1 LPEAAD
7 GGYQLTRP
15 DYDEDTHKITARL
28 IQGTSNAVCS
38 SEVTE
43 MTQELL
49 DLRLSILEGRYED
62 ALELVDELEEMS
74 KQAILRN
81 IESFLIR
88 LMVHLIK
95 NQVEQRLTNSWVA
108 SISDSILRIQKLN
121 LKANKASY
129 YVNVDEWLTLLEEA
143 VEAAIAPASVE
154 ALNGQLNAIQLS
166 KQIERKSI
174 IATAQTLLEL
184 TYQCSKKELPAIIA
198 VRLAELPGG
207 QEWYEG

>member
-1 LPEAAD
+1 
-7 GGYQLTRP
+7 
-15 DYDEDTHKITARL
+15 
-28 IQGTSNAVCS
+28 
-38 SEVTE
+38 

-49 DLRLSILEGRYED
+49 DLRLSILGGRYED

-95 NQVEQRLTNSWVA
+95 NQLEQRLTNSWVA

-121 LKANKASY
+121 LKANKTSH
-129 YVNVDEWLTLLEEA
+129 YVNVDEWLPLLEESI
-143 VEAAIAPASVE
+143 EAAIAPASIEVF
-154 ALNGQLNAIQLS
+154 GGRLNAFQLS
-166 KQIERKSI
+166 KQVERNSVI
-174 IATAQTLLEL
+174 TVAQSLLEL
-184 TYQCSKKELPAIIA
+184 TYQYSGKELPAIIIA
-198 VRLAELPGG
+198 RLAELPGG